1 MRKIETAN
9 NLFEQPWWL
18 DIVAEGVWDEVVS
31 KDKSGNVIARLAFV
45 KNGKKIYMPQLTPT
59 LGVWMADECKNDYGL
74 QKRVYQDLFGQ
85 INNYK
90 DILISLP
97 PENKY
102 VLPCRWMGFN
112 IEPGFTYRIYDLNDC
127 ESVYDR
133 FNKTAKKNIKSAKN
147 KVRISQELHV
157 DVLWEMLNKTF
168 VAQNRKNPISKEFVY
183 RIVETCDKNSSGRY
197 YEAVDNDGH
206 VHSCAYYVYDE
217 KVCYYLLGA
226 SDPEY
231 RSSGA
236 QSLIIWEGIQFASQ
250 HSKIFD
256 FEGSMVEG
264 IENFFRQFG
273 GVCEPYYTVRK
284 QALYK
289 DILFDMK
296 PRIKKLIGYKI

>member
-1 MRKIETAN
+1 MNKIEKAN

-18 DIVAEGVWDEVVS
+18 DIVAEGAWDEVVS

-59 LGVWMADECKNDYGL
+59 LGVWISDECKNDYGL

-85 INNYK
+85 LDDYK

-102 VLPCRWMGFN
+102 VLPFRWLGFS

-127 ESVYDR
+127 ESIYNR
-133 FNKTAKKNIKSAKN
+133 FNKTAKKNIKAAKN

-157 DVLWEMLNKTF
+157 DVLWEMLDKTF
-168 VAQNRKNPISKEFVY
+168 VAQNRKNPMSKERVY
-183 RIVETCDKNSSGRY
+183 RIVEACEKSDTGRY

-206 VHSCAYYVYDE
+206 VHSCAYFVYDE

-226 SDPEY
+226 SDSEY

-236 QSLIIWEGIQFASQ
+236 QSLIIWEGIQFAAQ

-273 GVCEPYYTVRK
+273 GICEPYYTVRK